1 MIVVVNF
8 LQYLRRVV
16 NFIIT
21 NIEAQILALVAGTV
35 EKNTIFNICYDQ
47 IADMQ
52 QTKVSNTGI
61 HELTIMTTYF
71 VLDLHWTLSPTSPGI
86 FYCTLVT
93 NAKGN
98 VAKSNKSEL
107 LNRLSYRGLPNFF
120 EVGSQTFWILRS
132 QPQNLTSIVLWP
144 QWPQKMVLPYISK
157 IASNQSICSK
167 DW

>member
-71 VLDLHWTLSPTSPGI
+71 VLDLH
-86 FYCTLVT
+86 
-93 NAKGN
+93 
-98 VAKSNKSEL
+98 
-107 LNRLSYRGLPNFF
+107 
-120 EVGSQTFWILRS
+120 
-132 QPQNLTSIVLWP
+132 
-144 QWPQKMVLPYISK
+144 
-157 IASNQSICSK
+157 
-167 DW
+167 